1 MRLPPASCWLHPSV
15 AVRPSPIAG
24 RGLFATEDLAGGTVV
39 SRLGGRLVDAPEL
52 RRLIEESAAG
62 RAPYVDSIVVAQDRH
77 LVLEPGGD
85 NRFGNH
91 SCDPN
96 LGWVDEY
103 TLATMADVPAGD
115 ELVNDYAMST
125 ADAEYV
131 LRCHCPSYR
140 CRQMV
145 AGDDWR
151 IPQLQTRYRGWW
163 VPYVQGLVDGVV
175 ADVTESPSATGARP
189 AAPARPPSSRRGP

>member
-103 TLATMADVPAGD
+103 RLATMTDVAAGQ
-115 ELVNDYAMST
+115 ELVTDYAMST
-125 ADAEYV
+125 VETDWV

-145 AGDDWR
+145 EGTDWR
-151 IPQLQTRYRGWW
+151 IPQLQQRYDGWW
-163 VPYVQGLVDGVV
+163 APYVQGLVD
-175 ADVTESPSATGARP
+175 ES
-189 AAPARPPSSRRGP
+189 RGR

>member
-52 RRLIEESAAG
+52 RRLIEESASG

-163 VPYVQGLVDGVV
+163 VPYVQALVDGVS
-175 ADVTESPSATGARP
+175 ESPSATAGPRAD
-189 AAPARPPSSRRGP
+189 AARPPSSRRGP

>member
-151 IPQLQTRYRGWW
+151 IPQLQSRYRGWW
-163 VPYVQGLVDGVV
+163 VPYVQALVDGVI
-175 ADVTESPSATGARP
+175 ESPSATPGPR
-189 AAPARPPSSRRGP
+189 AAAARPPSSRRGP

>member
-15 AVRPSPIAG
+15 TVRPSPIAG
-24 RGLFATEDLAGGTVV
+24 RGLFATEDLPGGTVV
-39 SRLGGRLVDAPEL
+39 SRLGGRLVDTPEL
-52 RRLIEESAAG
+52 RRLIEESASG

-103 TLATMADVPAGD
+103 TLATMADVPAGH
-115 ELVNDYAMST
+115 ELVSDYAMST
-125 ADAEYV
+125 ADADYV

-163 VPYVQGLVDGVV
+163 VPYVQTLVDGVS
-175 ADVTESPSATGARP
+175 ESPSATPGPRAD
-189 AAPARPPSSRRGP
+189 AARPPSSRRGP

>member
-96 LGWVDEY
+96 LGWADEY

-151 IPQLQTRYRGWW
+151 IPQLQSRYRGWW
-163 VPYVQGLVDGVV
+163 VPYVQALVDGVI
-175 ADVTESPSATGARP
+175 ESPSATAGPRAD
-189 AAPARPPSSRRGP
+189 AARPPSSRRGP